1 MASVSERSKV
11 NCLSSSLWG
20 ELLCAA
26 TKLCFMTHV
35 QYLCPSLSALQTML
49 LWEDITTGVAMVR

>member
-20 ELLCAA
+20 ELLWAA
-26 TKLCFMTHV
+26 TELCVMTSV
-35 QYLCPSLSALQTML
+35 Q
-49 LWEDITTGVAMVR
+49 